1 MTIQNNYE
9 EVDKF
14 RDKLSGKYIDEKE
27 YRHRLEY
34 FIGSTVQILETATI
48 DDKSRRQIVSEMS
61 KVHDGVSEGCVFQF
75 HREYMKWCELLNDK
89 SR

>member
-1 MTIQNNYE
+1 MANKYD

-34 FIGSTVQILETATI
+34 FIGSTVAILETATI
-48 DDKSRRQIVSEMS
+48 DDKSRKLIYSEIS
-61 KVHDGVSEGCVFQF
+61 KVHDNVSEGCIFQF
-75 HREYMKWCELLNDK
+75 HREYRHWCELN
-89 SR
+89 R